1 MIEKKDF
8 EALNTDGVLQNS
20 PCTKWCKT
28 KWKEKR
34 KETKKK
40 ESEEEVPSPCEYVSL
55 TNFLSLYRCNEN
67 QNKNTDETVS
77 RFLNSLSSEEAM
89 E

>member
-1 MIEKKDF
+1 MGCSRIHHAPNDAK
-8 EALNTDGVLQNS
+8 LNGR
-20 PCTKWCKT
+20 K
-28 KWKEKR
+28 KR
-34 KETKKK
+34 KETKMK

>member
-20 PCTKWCKT
+20 PPNDAKLNGRK
-28 KWKEKR
+28 KR
-34 KETKKK
+34 KETKMK

>member
-1 MIEKKDF
+1 MGCSRIHHAPNDAK
-8 EALNTDGVLQNS
+8 LNGR
-20 PCTKWCKT
+20 K
-28 KWKEKR
+28 KR

-40 ESEEEVPSPCEYVSL
+40 ESEEVPSPGEYVSV

-77 RFLNSLSSEEAM
+77 RILNSLSSEEAM